1 MQGRRR
7 KARNPRF
14 SNRLNGVLQLA
25 ATNGNGIAREKVLKP
40 GIHAGTLSLWL
51 QRSLRRCLRLSF
63 CLISDKTLDHPSVTP
78 GRSFEVIYQMQTM
91 H

>member
-25 ATNGNGIAREKVLKP
+25 ATNGNGIAREKVLVLLLNP
-40 GIHAGTLSLWL
+40 PCIGALAFAGTVPSKLL
-51 QRSLRRCLRLSF
+51 Q
-63 CLISDKTLDHPSVTP
+63 LIAKQKTSH
-78 GRSFEVIYQMQTM
+78 
-91 H
+91 

>member
-25 ATNGNGIAREKVLKP
+25 ATNGNGIAREKVLGVVP
-40 GIHAGTLSLWL
+40 QPAMALLLLH
-51 QRSLRRCLRLSF
+51 
-63 CLISDKTLDHPSVTP
+63 
-78 GRSFEVIYQMQTM
+78 
-91 H
+91 